1 MINLNRISFSYNQRQ
16 VLAELSLTID
26 KGEIIAVLGAS
37 GSGKSTLLNICAGL
51 LRPETGDIVGI
62 SGTAPST
69 ALVFQDYALFPNL
82 SVLENLK
89 FVSSDMSAIEEWV
102 NRLKLETELNKKP
115 NQLSGGQK
123 QRVAV
128 ARAMLCQPELLLM
141 DEPFSNL
148 DTAHRASLRLSL
160 RQVLKEQG
168 QSALMVTHDLED
180 AFSLADNI
188 AVLDK
193 GKILQISSPQD
204 LYKHP
209 SNQTIMQLSGPT
221 THFSVGGENYYCR
234 PEHLSLTEQEN
245 RTTVKVTGCQFSG
258 VFFKIFYQQ
267 AEQRGYFYHPELIQS
282 GELTIGIKT
291 ENLLQF

>member
-1 MINLNRISFSYNQRQ
+1 M
-16 VLAELSLTID
+16 LAELSLSIAN
-26 KGEIIAVLGAS
+26 GEIIAVLGAS

-51 LRPETGDIVGI
+51 LKPETGEILGK
-62 SGTAPST
+62 SGVAPST

-82 SVLENLK
+82 SVLKNLK
-89 FVSSDMSAIEEWV
+89 FVSSDLAAIEKWIQ
-102 NRLKLETELNKKP
+102 RLKLEGELYKKP

-160 RQVLKEQG
+160 RQVLKGQEQ
-168 QSALMVTHDLED
+168 STLMVTHDLED
-180 AFSLADNI
+180 AFSLADKI

-193 GKILQISSPQD
+193 GRILQIASPQE
-204 LYKHP
+204 LYHQPK
-209 SNQTIMQLSGPT
+209 SETIMQLSGPT
-221 THFSVGGENYYCR
+221 THFMVGGVKCCCR
-234 PEHLSLTEQEN
+234 PEHLSLHEDEN
-245 RTTVKVTGCQFSG
+245 RAAVQVTGCQFSG

-267 AEQRGYFYHPELIQS
+267 AEQRGYFYHPELIQE
-282 GELTIGIKT
+282 GELSVGIKT
-291 ENLLQF
+291 KHLFQF